1 MMKKTMSYHLT
12 PSERAIMDILWHEKS
27 PMPQSAI
34 IDKAKESG
42 TMAWKERSIF
52 SMINSLLEKGIIVED
67 GFVRS
72 GKTYARTFKA
82 TSSRAEFYAHLVRD
96 SLTEKEL
103 REFKSCLRCLSTENM
118 AATQPQDS
126 DAPVVE

>member
-1 MMKKTMSYHLT
+1 MSYHLT

-42 TMAWKERSIF
+42 TMAWKEP
-52 SMINSLLEKGIIVED
+52 
-67 GFVRS
+67 
-72 GKTYARTFKA
+72 
-82 TSSRAEFYAHLVRD
+82 
-96 SLTEKEL
+96 
-103 REFKSCLRCLSTENM
+103 ENGV
-118 AATQPQDS
+118 ATQPQDS